1 MPLATKEKTCRA
13 LLSPY
18 KDPKTGEFVTWGR
31 FNCGVMSLNLPYIAM
46 ENNPDKSEEQ
56 LFLNLDK
63 YLGVKKFRY
72 GEYDFPYCQ
81 IIDDTYV
88 NLPSHLLPACEEML
102 HDRLAIDAINQGRC
116 GFRIEKYLQKRY
128 NKECYSVEWV
138 DVLPDKKDTPKEE
151 VPNGEPTQE

>member
-18 KDPKTGEFVTWGR
+18 KDSKTGEFVTWGR

-63 YLGVKKFRY
+63 YLG
-72 GEYDFPYCQ
+72 
-81 IIDDTYV
+81 I
-88 NLPSHLLPACEEML
+88 A
-102 HDRLAIDAINQGRC
+102 NQGIIWRVNHC
-116 GFRIEKYLQKRY
+116 AKIKAKACPIL
-128 NKECYSVEWV
+128 
-138 DVLPDKKDTPKEE
+138 
-151 VPNGEPTQE
+151 